1 MSKSRMPLI
10 LGLGAA
16 GGVGYYLYNSGG
28 NAKAA
33 ENKFESDLH
42 KARANIRSAIPGT
55 GSSPDAERKL
65 ETAASEAGAK
75 LDKAGAKIDKAWQ
88 KADQQVGQA
97 KDHAEAY
104 VKDARAEALK
114 AVDKFDKTV
123 ENGASKAK
131 SGISSWFGGK

>member
-1 MSKSRMPLI
+1 MSKSRIPLI

-16 GGVGYYLYNSGG
+16 GGIGYYLYSSGG
-28 NAKAA
+28 NAQAA
-33 ENKFESDLH
+33 EKKFESDLH

-55 GSSPDAERKL
+55 GSSPDAANKL
-65 ETAASEAGAK
+65 ETAGSEAGAK
-75 LDKAGAKIDKAWQ
+75 LDKAWQ

-97 KDHAEAY
+97 RDHAEAY
-104 VKDARAEALK
+104 AKDARAEALK